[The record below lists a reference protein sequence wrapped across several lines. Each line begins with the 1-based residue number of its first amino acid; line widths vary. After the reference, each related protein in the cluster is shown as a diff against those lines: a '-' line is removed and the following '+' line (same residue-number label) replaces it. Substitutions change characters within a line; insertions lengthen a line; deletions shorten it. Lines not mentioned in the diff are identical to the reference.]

1 MLLINSI
8 FIGSTMIFQ
17 LRPCF
22 LETLIQF
29 HQVIRNDKGLFLF
42 LKPSLILTLD
52 LKYVPIVLK
61 RLLEVHYALHFVLF
75 CLRKKLQIVF
85 AQIVW
90 VWKLYYV
97 VPDVWVVDE
106 SSDLFVLPF
115 VDCFHWLLKLIASVD
130 FALGQVKC

>member
-17 LRPCF
+17 LCPCF
-22 LETLIQF
+22 VETLIQF
-29 HQVIRNDKGLFLF
+29 HQVIRNDKRLFLF
-42 LKPSLILTLD
+42 LKPSLILTLN
-52 LKYVPIVLK
+52 LKHVPIVLK
-61 RLLEVHYALHFVLF
+61 RFLEVYYALHFVLF

-90 VWKLYYV
+90 VWKFYYI

-106 SSDLFVLPF
+106 SSDFFVLPF

-130 FALGQVKC
+130 FALGQIKC